1 MFAFQFQKVSE
12 TVRFL
17 DCVPSKF
24 ENPKNMTAVLFPNCS
39 HMFQIF
45 KPNGFEFAS
54 FDSKQFL
61 TQDTWRCRSFN
72 ARVYGFIQRKWG
84 NTNAGNEHKHNMP
97 RKEKRHVGKKHQAS
111 NITNKPSRSTWTQ
124 EETKIESG

>member
-1 MFAFQFQKVSE
+1 MFAFQFQKSQRRFVAW
-12 TVRFL
+12 TVYL
-17 DCVPSKF
+17 QKF

-45 KPNGFEFAS
+45 KAIGLNLPALIPNN
-54 FDSKQFL
+54 FL

-72 ARVYGFIQRKWG
+72 ARVYGFIQENG
-84 NTNAGNEHKHNMP
+84 ATQMQAMNVSTTCL
-97 RKEKRHVGKKHQAS
+97 EKRNDMWGKKHQAS
-111 NITNKPSRSTWTQ
+111 NIANKPSRSTWTQ